1 MHGPRLGI
9 ALIIGVSLAGAMLNC
24 SNAIAQAAAGDEDP
38 NNWPLYHRTNNGWR
52 YSPLDQINKDNVGHL
67 HVAWIHHGG
76 DPAGGM
82 QETPIVIDGVIYSM
96 TAGSRVAAIDARTG
110 KEIWHHEIKL
120 NPLTGKLPVPP
131 FNRGVTVGRGKVF
144 VSMIDGRAI
153 ALNQQTGEQI
163 WATQLTDYNKD
174 CASCILPS
182 PPVLADDILIFGSA
196 VAEIASAGKIYGVNA
211 DTGKTQWQFDTIKKA
226 RKAGRPQKLSVM
238 AAAAR
243 GCPVP
248 TMPPPTRSSTALP
261 IRPRTFGARTE
272 RATIFTPTPCSLSS
286 PRPAG

>member
-211 DTGKTQWQFDTIKKA
+211 DTGKTQPDYA
-226 RKAGRPQKLSVM
+226 
-238 AAAAR
+238 
-243 GCPVP
+243 
-248 TMPPPTRSSTALP
+248 
-261 IRPRTFGARTE
+261 
-272 RATIFTPTPCSLSS
+272 LSS
-286 PRPAG
+286 VTNRLIAE